1 MFVIDV
7 VIGFSVYKMRVVD
20 SDDNFVFN
28 FFLVEFIFVI
38 ILDGVLV
45 DRSNYDII
53 VSVFC
58 VFIFGNS

>member
-58 VFIFGNS
+58 VFIFGNL